1 MANRVNVPNLVLAQ
15 RVLNKMATA
24 ANHYVEDETGEALI
38 GVIVPPETPDSKPTV
53 YVLETIAPDDS
64 AERDTYAFK
73 QGDERQ
79 DELIWWFDSNWN
91 MQRDQQRDGDGK
103 PQAQRW
109 DVPLRHLGDWHRQP
123 GYMVA
128 PSDGDLYTALD
139 MLADHDNQFEFLLA
153 PIVTLHHPA
162 TVAPSDHP
170 VNYLTVDNNDNTCT
184 RVDFWYIDHTSRMFS
199 PISPTLLP
207 DDDLPALVKAP
218 WHLLN
223 EDRFDSELAQLKA
236 DGLFTSVL
244 IWDTD
249 GALPLEICLMCA
261 RVGSSKMLVIA
272 TDWDYPASPPRA
284 YVGPFPSMRQGEV
297 IYDVFERLWPQVERV
312 DDPPGWTWDDSQYLV
327 DYIRVIEQTLGLNA
341 APPAEP
347 AATTAPEAKA
357 EATTEDTGD
366 QPNEETS

>member
-15 RVLNKMATA
+15 HVLNKMATA
-24 ANHYVEDETGEALI
+24 ANHYVEDETGEALV
-38 GVIVPPETPDSKPTV
+38 GVVVPAETPGDKPTI
-53 YVLETIAPDDS
+53 YILETIAPDDS

-91 MQRDQQRDGDGK
+91 MQREKQRDGNGK
-103 PQAQRW
+103 PQSTRW

-139 MLADHDNQFEFLLA
+139 MLADHDNQFEFLVA

-162 TVAPSDHP
+162 TVSPSDHP

-184 RVDFWYIDHTSRMFS
+184 RVDFWYIDHDSRMFS
-199 PISPTLLP
+199 PISPTVQP
-207 DDDLPALVKAP
+207 DDQLPSLVQPP
-218 WHLLN
+218 WHLIH

-249 GALPLEICLMCA
+249 GRLPLEICLMCA

-272 TDWDYPASPPRA
+272 TDWDYPNSPPRA
-284 YVGPFPSMRQGEV
+284 YVGPFPSMQQDEV

-312 DDPPGWTWDDSQYLV
+312 SDPSGWAWDRDSYLV
-327 DYIRVIEQTLGLNA
+327 DYIHAVEKALGL
-341 APPAEP
+341 PSKPVSSQP
-347 AATTAPEAKA
+347 ATTPDSDGQPGVAASTSSKD
-357 EATTEDTGD
+357 ED
-366 QPNEETS
+366 QS